1 MTYPLT
7 FSVDLADLP
16 GLTRL
21 VLRTRADMT
30 SCAQYLRRHQ
40 DAPWSAGLASGA
52 LISVVKPVHD
62 DVVVAVDA
70 QLRQRLG
77 AHAGNLAQAL
87 DSVTEYYADTDTRA
101 AAKADALRPAASHSE
116 ELAGRYDPLDPP
128 VPLFTDVVRPTGALV
143 PPSDHR
149 AEFQQDPVDWLR
161 DPVSFSRVLR
171 DLVWQLTS
179 LGAKLGW
186 CDRPVDI
193 FAELVQPV
201 LGNWPGMLVLSDVF
215 TNIGTACAMVNQ
227 NLAENEINVRMVWQG
242 HAADACQEHLKRFGL
257 AHVATQQW
265 LAQIADCYRRIG
277 VSVCELVQ
285 KLGDL
290 LGRLTDMALTAML
303 AAEAAEATLPTVIGP
318 TIFTSAAMYKFYQF
332 WQALQA
338 GKELAEATDLVV
350 DGYLR
355 QLRRLISL
363 DEAPRTPPTL
373 RLPEPAR

>member
-21 VLRTRADMT
+21 VLRTRSDMA
-30 SCAQYLRRHQ
+30 SCAQYLQRYQ
-40 DAPWSAGLASGA
+40 NAPWSAGLASGA
-52 LISVVKPVHD
+52 LIGIVKPVHD
-62 DVVVAVDA
+62 DVVAAVDA

-77 AHAGNLAQAL
+77 GHAGNLAQAL

-101 AAKADALRPAASHSE
+101 AAKADAVRPGAQHPE
-116 ELAGRYDPLDPP
+116 QLQRRYDPLDPP
-128 VPLFTDVVRPTGALV
+128 VPLFTDVVRPTSVLV
-143 PPSDHR
+143 APGDRR
-149 AEFQQDPVDWLR
+149 AELEKAPVDWLH
-161 DPVSFSRVLR
+161 DPVSFSRVVR

-186 CDRPVDI
+186 CDRPIDV
-193 FAELVQPV
+193 FAEIVAPV
-201 LGNWPGMLVLSDVF
+201 LGNWPGMLVLADVF

-227 NLAENEINVRMVWQG
+227 NLAANEINVRAVWQG
-242 HAADACQEHLKRFGL
+242 HAADACQEHLKQFGL

-290 LGRLTDMALTAML
+290 LGRLTDMALTAIL
-303 AAEAAEATLPTVIGP
+303 AAEAAEATLPTIVGP
-318 TIFTSAAMYKFYQF
+318 TVFTSAAMYKFYQF

-350 DGYLR
+350 DGYLG

-363 DEAPRTPPTL
+363 DEAPRTPPAL